1 MFYIRRFSVLLIILN
16 SPLIQA
22 QLCQTS
28 TIKATTPTNRFTVN
42 TNGTVLDTKT
52 ALLWKQCSEG
62 LTGINC
68 ATGNATT
75 YTWQGALQQ
84 AQIVNNTGFAGYKD
98 WRVPNIK
105 ELDSI
110 VETQCVY
117 PAINS
122 IIFPNT
128 KGYVSY
134 WSSSPSAY
142 GSHNAWQV
150 YFGYGGDFIDGRY
163 DYLAIRLVRGGQ

>member
-1 MFYIRRFSVLLIILN
+1 MFYIKRLAILLISLN

-22 QLCQTS
+22 QTCQTN
-28 TIKATTPTNRFTVN
+28 TIKATTPSNRFTVN

-52 ALLWKQCSEG
+52 ALLWKQCTEG

-68 ATGNATT
+68 ATGNATA

-84 AQIVNNTGFAGYKD
+84 AQTVNTTGFAGYKD

-110 VETQCVY
+110 VEIQCY
-117 PAINS
+117 SPAINS

-128 KGYVSY
+128 QSDYY
-134 WSSSPSAY
+134 WSSSPVARYSYYAWIVDFDNGSDGWNGKNY
-142 GSHNAWQV
+142 G
-150 YFGYGGDFIDGRY
+150 YFV
-163 DYLAIRLVRGGQ
+163 RLVRGGQ